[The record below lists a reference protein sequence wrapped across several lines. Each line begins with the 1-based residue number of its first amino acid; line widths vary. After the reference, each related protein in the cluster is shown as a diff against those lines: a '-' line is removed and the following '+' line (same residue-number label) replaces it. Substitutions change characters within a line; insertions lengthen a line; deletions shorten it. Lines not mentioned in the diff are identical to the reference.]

1 MSINH
6 LGNSFSSLP
15 LSSGNARLRPQSTEL
30 STTVAEQKA
39 PESNHRRMHGDIV
52 SADDAIQHR
61 NTKTTATDSVF
72 RPIPSFD
79 ELPASLRNAL
89 QSYLTIEQVAEPVSQ
104 GGSELLVSIDTFV

>member
-6 LGNSFSSLP
+6 LGNSFNSLP

-30 STTVAEQKA
+30 STSIVEQKT
-39 PESNHRRMHGDIV
+39 PESNHRPMHGDIV
-52 SADDAIQHR
+52 SADGAIQHR
-61 NTKTTATDSVF
+61 NTKTTVTDSVF

-89 QSYLTIEQVAEPVSQ
+89 QSYLMVEQVAEPASQ
-104 GGSELLVSIDTFV
+104 SGSELLVSIDTFV